1 MCMRE
6 RGKDTEQ
13 LIVNRSI
20 EPNIDY
26 ECREPFDELK
36 GTRLSAMESKATL
49 TNRKVLLVPKAKSL
63 VIKNAKKSVAENPK
77 CEKLCIYEQA
87 LPKAT
92 LLACTDASDAME
104 LQSTTTDWF
113 GIHTGHWPS
122 GESFKD
128 LAKGSVG
135 MEKIMK
141 PPAPNP
147 KTSAIPRAITQK
159 KSELLKSV
167 QARIAALHRAKART
181 EIRQR
186 NPITYSTGNMTDTK
200 DNVPHLCNTIESK
213 TMKRQKRRKRR
224 KARNLMKADDTT
236 DAPRTRKLILHD
248 NSVHQYQVPKEH
260 TKKPSCGCRY
270 IDQKKM

>member
-1 MCMRE
+1 MRE
-6 RGKDTEQ
+6 RSKDTKQ

-20 EPNIDY
+20 EPNTDY

-63 VIKNAKKSVAENPK
+63 VIKNTKKSVVENPK
-77 CEKLCIYEQA
+77 CQTLCIYEQA

-104 LQSTTTDWF
+104 WQSTTTDWF
-113 GIHTGHWPS
+113 GMHTGHWPS
-122 GESFKD
+122 GTLLRD

-135 MEKIMK
+135 LLMINK
-141 PPAPNP
+141 PPAPKP
-147 KTSAIPRAITQK
+147 KMSAIPMAITQK

-167 QARIAALHRAKART
+167 QARNAALHRAKTRK

-186 NPITYSTGNMTDTK
+186 NPNSNSTGNMTDTK
-200 DNVPHLCNTIESK
+200 DNVPNLYNNMASK

-236 DAPRTRKLILHD
+236 DAPRTRKLILHE
-248 NSVHQYQVPKEH
+248 NSVHQYQVPKEDT
-260 TKKPSCGCRY
+260 TKQSCGCRY
-270 IDQKKM
+270 IDRKKM